1 MGILINRCDDR
12 FAAATGNDCRQ
23 ARVLHGHWAWKKV
36 HAQRL
41 SSGQIAP
48 HAEGI
53 NAAGEPALKGPA
65 ARETSPWPSLVATP
79 SWNPTALPLGVV
91 LPPDRGREP

>member
-1 MGILINRCDDR
+1 L
-12 FAAATGNDCRQ
+12 
-23 ARVLHGHWAWKKV
+23 ARVFHCHRAWKKV

-53 NAAGEPALKGPA
+53 NAAGEPAVNGPA

-79 SWNPTALPLGVV
+79 SWNPTALPLGAV